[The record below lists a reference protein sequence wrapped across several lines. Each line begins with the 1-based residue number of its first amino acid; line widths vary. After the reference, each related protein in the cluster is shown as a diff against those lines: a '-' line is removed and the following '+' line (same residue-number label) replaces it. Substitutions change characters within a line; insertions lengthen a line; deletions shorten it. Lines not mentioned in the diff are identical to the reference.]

1 VSREKQFINYKVVI
15 VLVILVA
22 GIFLLHWN
30 RAERYILPVPGNPA
44 PGISFEDIDG
54 KLRSLDNLKGK
65 TVLVHIWAT
74 WCAPCLEELPSL
86 ESLYREY
93 KDKGLT
99 IMAVSIDKKKDTVKR
114 FVEELGLTFPVLL
127 DPKGKVTRLYRTTG
141 VPETFIVD
149 KKGII
154 REKIIGARDWSHP
167 LHRES
172 LTRLIKE

>member
-1 VSREKQFINYKVVI
+1 VAGEKQFINYKVVI
-15 VLVILVA
+15 VLVILVG

-44 PGISFEDIDG
+44 PRISFQDLKG
-54 KLRSLDNLKGK
+54 RLRNLDDLKGK

-74 WCAPCLEELPSL
+74 WCTPCLEELPSL

-93 KDKGLT
+93 RDKGLT
-99 IMAVSIDKKKDTVKR
+99 IMAVSIDKKADTVRR
-114 FVEELGLTFPVLL
+114 FVKGLGLTFPVLL
-127 DPKGKVTRLYRTTG
+127 DPEGKVTHLYRTTG

-154 REKIIGARDWSHP
+154 REKIIGAGDWSHP
-167 LHRES
+167 SRRES
-172 LTRLIKE
+172 LARLIKE